1 MQTSLV
7 CRQTL
12 LAIAAMTAALSA
24 QASDFRF
31 QTTSKGLVVAATTP
45 PAAAPAPS
53 ASLSTNSLDFGTVSQ
68 GTTSSAKSAALMN
81 TGKEPITVQAPA
93 VTGPFEASHNCA
105 TSLAAGESCVA
116 NVTFK
121 PTSTGPAE
129 GSLTF
134 GSSAG
139 SYSVALA
146 GNATAAGII
155 AAGSSRTWADG
166 TVARS
171 CLEYRNGDGT
181 APHVYGGA
189 TGTGVY
195 RIDPD
200 GAEGGTPVDVQC
212 DMTTDGGGWTVVQRR
227 ANGTVDFY
235 RTWAEYAIGFGTP
248 TEYWIGNNRLATMTA
263 AGVEL
268 RIDMTRA
275 NQETAYALYS
285 NFRVTAAADAYRL
298 ASATWAG
305 GNAGDSLAP
314 HVGAQFTTKDV
325 SHDQVDR
332 SNNCAM
338 QYKGAWWY
346 TSCHASNLNGLYL
359 NGAHESYADGVNWR
373 TWTGYYESL
382 SKVEMKVR

>member
-200 GAEGGTPVDVQC
+200 GAEGAHP
-212 DMTTDGGGWTVVQRR
+212 WT
-227 ANGTVDFY
+227 F
-235 RTWAEYAIGFGTP
+235 
-248 TEYWIGNNRLATMTA
+248 
-263 AGVEL
+263 
-268 RIDMTRA
+268 
-275 NQETAYALYS
+275 
-285 NFRVTAAADAYRL
+285 
-298 ASATWAG
+298 SAT
-305 GNAGDSLAP
+305 
-314 HVGAQFTTKDV
+314 
-325 SHDQVDR
+325 
-332 SNNCAM
+332 
-338 QYKGAWWY
+338 
-346 TSCHASNLNGLYL
+346 
-359 NGAHESYADGVNWR
+359 
-373 TWTGYYESL
+373 
-382 SKVEMKVR
+382 